1 MTQKKVCM
9 ISLRHPALDG
19 RIYYKESRTLLN
31 AGYDVH
37 LLCRLQDGA
46 FIAIGGNPVGY
57 PDKNGEW
64 QYDGMT
70 FHGIQKRKGLIGKYL
85 EYKDFVKVG
94 LSLKADIYHCH
105 DSDIALS
112 AALKIKQI
120 LGASTKLIYDMHEF
134 GSASWK
140 DVVIYGGVKGV
151 ILHLFTCGRKRAINY
166 SDYLITANT
175 IVRGYSL
182 VINRYKDV
190 VALENSPVL
199 SIFKEQAQT
208 KKEINSVVL
217 CHEGIID
224 FKRGLKEM
232 VSLIESNKGK
242 IKLKIIGNIAGKE
255 KTWLEAKI
263 KDNPNLSKCIHITGW
278 LPYEEVGNAIS
289 GCDIGLIM
297 FYPTVNNMLAGPPNK
312 LYNYMR
318 YGLPVVSVNL
328 PETRSIISKYRC
340 GIIVRSWN
348 TDSFVKALQ
357 YLIDHPDESRA
368 MGQKGK
374 EAILNE
380 LSWEHQGEKLLK
392 IYEELLNEKP
402 FVVY

>member
-37 LLCRLQDGA
+37 LLCRLWDGA
-46 FIAIGGNPVGY
+46 FTAIGGKPLGY

-64 QYDGMT
+64 KHDGMT
-70 FHGIQKRKGLIGKYL
+70 FHGIPKRNGLLGKYL
-85 EYKDFVKVG
+85 EYKDLVKVG
-94 LSLKADIYHCH
+94 LTLKADIYHCH

-112 AALKIKQI
+112 AAVKIKQI

-140 DVVIYGGVKGV
+140 DIVKSGVKLI
-151 ILHLFTCGRKRAINY
+151 ILSLFTCGRKRAINY

-182 VINRYKDV
+182 FINRYKDV
-190 VALENSPVL
+190 EILENSPVL
-199 SIFKEQAQT
+199 SIFKEQTQT
-208 KKEINSVVL
+208 KNEVKSAVL
-217 CHEGIID
+217 CHEGNID
-224 FKRGLKEM
+224 FPRGLKEM
-232 VSLIESNKGK
+232 VSLIEGNACK
-242 IKLKIIGNIAGKE
+242 IKLRIIGNIVGKE
-255 KTWLEAKI
+255 KKWLEAKI
-263 KDNPNLSKCIHITGW
+263 KDNPNLAECIHITGW

-289 GCDIGLIM
+289 GCDIGLLM
-297 FYPTVNNMLAGPPNK
+297 FYPTINNMLAGPPNK

-328 PETRSIISKYRC
+328 PETRAIISKYRC
-340 GIIVRSWN
+340 GIIVRSWK
-348 TDSFVKALQ
+348 TDSYVQALK

-368 MGQKGK
+368 MGQRGK

-392 IYEELLNEKP
+392 IYDELLNEKP
-402 FVVY
+402 FLVY